1 MFNIEGSTI
10 HITRGDIASI
20 NIRCETANGVDYQ
33 FVAGDVVRFKVME
46 KKKVD
51 QVKLQKDVT
60 VEETTD
66 VVTIMLSSN
75 DTKIDGLINSPVK
88 YWYEVE
94 LNPDT
99 VPQTIIGYDPSGEKL
114 FILYPEGDEL

>member
-1 MFNIEGSTI
+1 MFNIDGTTI

-20 NIRCETANGVDYQ
+20 DIRCETNNGVDYQ

-51 QVKLQKDVT
+51 KVKLQKDVT
-60 VEETTD
+60 IEEATD
-66 VVTIMLSSN
+66 VVTIVLSGD
-75 DTKIDGLINSPVK
+75 DTKIDSLINSPTK

-99 VPQTIIGYDPSGEKL
+99 APQTIIGYDTFGEKL
-114 FILYPEGDEL
+114 FILYPEGDEF